1 MNQEYLGAIDQL
13 IRTGHWITDQV
24 SLELKEFGITEPQYN
39 VLRILRVKKGN
50 PVTVQKIQSRMVQR
64 SSNVTRLIDKLLD
77 KNLVS
82 RKECPENRRKMDIT
96 ITQSGLDLLEKLD
109 EKVVSFYQPMSKNLN
124 TDESRT
130 LKELIIKLKGEQ
142 IA

>member
-13 IRTGHWITDQV
+13 IRTGHWIMDQV